1 MADEAVK
8 TNDKVLKSEEVELTV
23 HKKPQCLIEFIVKA
37 SKDLVKKAHGKAV
50 RAVAKEV
57 SLPGFRKGKA
67 PDDLIV
73 KRYSDAVDQQ
83 WQKKIADDSFAAA
96 EKLARIPVLSTKS
109 PITFN
114 MQKHTLEEGAELTFV
129 FETEPE
135 VPAIDITKLNLADL
149 PKEEIKE
156 ETVDEGIRQVSFFF
170 AEWTTVVDR
179 GASAGDFLLL
189 DIYSLEGDEPQK
201 VFNDTRF
208 EVAEKTMSAWMR
220 DLTMGMKTG
229 EEKEGISQ
237 PDADA
242 SLEDKKAFEPKKV
255 KVVVKKIETAILPEI
270 DDSFA
275 TKVGCKTADELRTN
289 IRSLFEKRNAEGRNK
304 ALCDRLAD
312 DLLKEFPFELPKSI
326 LDEEVKFRLQHSMQ
340 NPQFKKEWDAMS
352 DEQKKEHLEKIR
364 EVSENSVRLFYIC
377 RTVIHDEKIPLSPDE
392 IKPTEPTFIELLL
405 GLRSPYEQAPDKKD
419 EAMAM
424 SRLMLKKAQEH
435 LIEQLEKK
443 AS

>member
-1 MADEAVK
+1 MAEEAVK
-8 TNDKVLKSEEVELTV
+8 TNNEVLKSDDVELTV

-37 SKDLVKKAHGKAV
+37 SVNLVKNAHGKAI

-67 PDDLIV
+67 PEDLIV
-73 KRYSDAVDQQ
+73 KRYGDAVDQQ
-83 WQKKIADDSFAAA
+83 WQKKIADDSFQAA
-96 EKLARIPVLSTKS
+96 EKLARIPVLSTKA

-114 MQKHTLEEGAELTFV
+114 MQKHSLDDGAELTFS

-135 VPAIDITKLNLADL
+135 VPAVDLDKVKLADL
-149 PKEEIKE
+149 PEEMIKE

-170 AEWTTVVDR
+170 AEWTTITDR
-179 GASAGDFLLL
+179 GAQAGDFLLL

-208 EVAEKTMSAWMR
+208 EMADKTMSTWMR
-220 DLTMGMKTG
+220 ELTMGMKTG
-229 EEKEGISQ
+229 EEKEGVSQ

-242 SLEDKKAFEPKKV
+242 TEEEKKAFEPKKV
-255 KVVVKKIETAILPEI
+255 KVVIKKIETAKLPEI

-275 TKVGCKTADELRTN
+275 TKVGCKTADELRVN
-289 IRSLFEKRNAEGRNK
+289 IRSLFEKRNNEGRNK
-304 ALCDRLAD
+304 ALCDHLAE
-312 DLLKEFPFELPKSI
+312 DLLKAHPFELPKSI

-377 RTVIHDEKIPLSPDE
+377 RKVVHDANIQISPDE
-392 IKPTEPTFIELLL
+392 VKPTEPTFIELLL

-419 EAMAM
+419 EAVAM
-424 SRLMLKKAQEH
+424 SRLMLQKAQQH

-443 AS
+443 TT